1 MDEQVFWTSRKKLFF
16 IAFAILFMATALLTI
31 VAVESAG
38 AEPAVTATYTHNALH
53 LTIPFLDAAAGSGNL
68 SIEILD
74 PDGHI
79 LGWTEKHLELAAGSG
94 QWTGQV
100 KLDKPIALEDLVW
113 ERVRYRFDYD
123 NGKNSPF
130 EDTKSISTILRTPV
144 VHILGQQSY
153 LSGGDAA
160 VRVIVTDSRNE
171 AIHGPGS
178 VRIEL
183 LGPSD
188 TRRLLFTGQLN
199 HRGTTEAQFQIG
211 RAHV

>member
-16 IAFAILFMATALLTI
+16 IASAILFMAALVII

-79 LGWTEKHLELAAGSG
+79 LGRTEKHLELAAGSG

-113 ERVRYRFDYD
+113 ERLHYRFDYD
-123 NGKNSPF
+123 NGKKSAF
-130 EDTKSISTILRTPV
+130 EGTKSISTILRTPV
-144 VHILGQQSY
+144 VHILGQQS
-153 LSGGDAA
+153 
-160 VRVIVTDSRNE
+160 
-171 AIHGPGS
+171 
-178 VRIEL
+178 
-183 LGPSD
+183 
-188 TRRLLFTGQLN
+188 
-199 HRGTTEAQFQIG
+199 
-211 RAHV
+211 